1 MLVGTVTKQEGI
13 WWSAHCD
20 IAGIF
25 TQGKS
30 KADAMR
36 ALADAFEDVINRP
49 GFKATVTA
57 LDGDEVRVEASD
69 PALLLGIV
77 LRYQREAHHLS
88 LADVAKRI
96 GASSRNAY
104 ARYEHGTS
112 MPKLDT
118 VQEILKAVA
127 PELALTVGPRKG
139 PLAARRRLGARSTAS
154 RAVPRSRRA

>member
-13 WWSAHCD
+13 SWSAHCD
-20 IAGIF
+20 IAGVF

-30 KADAMR
+30 KVDAMR

-57 LDGDEVRVEASD
+57 LDRNEVRVEASD
-69 PALLLGIV
+69 PALLLAVV

-104 ARYEHGTS
+104 ARYEHGTA

-118 VQEILKAVA
+118 VQALLQAVA

-139 PLAARRRLGARSTAS
+139 PRAAPP
-154 RAVPRSRRA
+154 RAKRRSRSAA

>member
-1 MLVGTVTKQEGI
+1 MIGTVTKQEGI

-30 KADAMR
+30 KADAMQ
-36 ALADAFEDVINRP
+36 ALADAFEDVVNRD
-49 GFKATVTA
+49 GFKVTVTA
-57 LDGDEVRVEASD
+57 LEGDEVRVEATD
-69 PALLLGIV
+69 PARLLGVV

-127 PELALTVGPRKG
+127 PELSLTVGPRKG
-139 PLAARRRLGARSTAS
+139 PRAAPS
-154 RAVPRSRRA
+154 RASKAKRRSGRAA

>member
-36 ALADAFEDVINRP
+36 ALADAFEDVVNRD
-49 GFKATVTA
+49 GFKVTVTA
-57 LDGDEVRVEASD
+57 LDGDELRVEASD
-69 PALLLGIV
+69 PARLLGVV

-127 PELALTVGPRKG
+127 PELSLTVGPRKG
-139 PLAARRRLGARSTAS
+139 TRAAPPRISKRRSGAA
-154 RAVPRSRRA
+154 

>member
-25 TQGKS
+25 TQGKTR
-30 KADAMR
+30 ADAMR
-36 ALADAFEDVINRP
+36 ALADAFEDVIDRR
-49 GFKATVTA
+49 GFKVTVTA

-69 PALLLGIV
+69 PALLLGVV

-139 PLAARRRLGARSTAS
+139 PVAAPPLGARPTAS
-154 RAVPRSRRA
+154 RAVPRSLRR

>member
-36 ALADAFEDVINRP
+36 ALADAFKDVVDRR

-57 LDGDEVRVEASD
+57 LDGDEVRVESSD
-69 PALLLGIV
+69 PALLLGVV
-77 LRYQREAHHLS
+77 LRYQREAHGLS

-104 ARYEHGTS
+104 ARYEHGTA

-127 PELALTVGPRKG
+127 PDLALTVGPRKG
-139 PLAARRRLGARSTAS
+139 PAVAPPRAPNATTRRSRGAR
-154 RAVPRSRRA
+154 

>member
-1 MLVGTVTKQEGI
+1 MMIGTVTKQEGI

-36 ALADAFEDVINRP
+36 ALADAFEDVIHRD
-49 GFKATVTA
+49 GFRVTVTA
-57 LDGDEVRVEASD
+57 LDGDEVHVTASD
-69 PALLLGIV
+69 PALLLGVV
-77 LRYQREAHHLS
+77 LRYQREAHGLS
-88 LADVAKRI
+88 LADVAKRL

-104 ARYEHGTS
+104 ARYEHGTA

-118 VQEILKAVA
+118 AQAILQAVA
-127 PELALTVGPRKG
+127 PELALTVGPRK
-139 PLAARRRLGARSTAS
+139 PTRSAPPS
-154 RAVPRSRRA
+154 RAKAKRRGPRA

>member
-77 LRYQREAHHLS
+77 LLAWHFLLTKEHQRQPATT
-88 LADVAKRI
+88 ADP
-96 GASSRNAY
+96 S
-104 ARYEHGTS
+104 
-112 MPKLDT
+112 
-118 VQEILKAVA
+118 
-127 PELALTVGPRKG
+127 PEPE
-139 PLAARRRLGARSTAS
+139 STG
-154 RAVPRSRRA
+154 

>member
-1 MLVGTVTKQEGI
+1 MLIGTVTKQEGI

-30 KADAMR
+30 RSDAMQ
-36 ALADAFEDVINRP
+36 ALADAFEDVVNRED
-49 GFKATVTA
+49 FKVTVTA
-57 LDGDEVRVEASD
+57 LDGDEVSVEASD
-69 PALLLGIV
+69 PALLLGVV

-127 PELALTVGPRKG
+127 PELALTLGPRKG
-139 PLAARRRLGARSTAS
+139 PKAAP
-154 RAVPRSRRA
+154 RAAKTKRRSRRAV

>member
-69 PALLLGIV
+69 PALLLGVV
-77 LRYQREAHHLS
+77 LRYPNSVLS
-88 LADVAKRI
+88 GSA
-96 GASSRNAY
+96 GAAAGCPESVP
-104 ARYEHGTS
+104 ARATPTHVTS
-112 MPKLDT
+112 M
-118 VQEILKAVA
+118 EH
-127 PELALTVGPRKG
+127 RC
-139 PLAARRRLGARSTAS
+139 RS
-154 RAVPRSRRA
+154 

>member
-1 MLVGTVTKQEGI
+1 MLIGTVTKQEGI

-30 KADAMR
+30 RANAML
-36 ALADAFEDVINRP
+36 ALADAFEDVVNRDD
-49 GFKATVTA
+49 FKVTVTA
-57 LDGDEVRVEASD
+57 LAGDEVSVDASD
-69 PALLLGIV
+69 PALLLGVV

-139 PLAARRRLGARSTAS
+139 PSAS
-154 RAVPRSRRA
+154 APRASKAKRRSRRAA

>member
-36 ALADAFEDVINRP
+36 ALADAFEDVIHRQ
-49 GFKATVTA
+49 GFRVTVTA
-57 LDGDEVRVEASD
+57 LDGDEVHVAASD

-77 LRYQREAHHLS
+77 LRYQREAHGLS

-104 ARYEHGTS
+104 ARYEHGTA

-118 VQEILKAVA
+118 VQALLQAVA
-127 PELALTVGPRKG
+127 PELALTLGPRKS
-139 PLAARRRLGARSTAS
+139 PRAAPPPTRPKAK
-154 RAVPRSRRA
+154 RRA

>member
-1 MLVGTVTKQEGI
+1 MLLVATVTKQEGI

-36 ALADAFEDVINRP
+36 ALADAFEDVVNRH
-49 GFKATVTA
+49 GFSVTVSA

-69 PALLLGIV
+69 PALLLGVV

-118 VQEILKAVA
+118 VQEILRAVA

-139 PLAARRRLGARSTAS
+139 PKAAPPMTSKTKRRSG
-154 RAVPRSRRA
+154 RAA

>member
-20 IAGIF
+20 IAGVF

-30 KADAMR
+30 KVDAMR

-69 PALLLGIV
+69 PALLLGVV
-77 LRYQREAHHLS
+77 LRYQREAHPRIDGRIHRVVPGARRALGH
-88 LADVAKRI
+88 ADV
-96 GASSRNAY
+96 
-104 ARYEHGTS
+104 T
-112 MPKLDT
+112 LDPGDAGDADQAA
-118 VQEILKAVA
+118 QERD
-127 PELALTVGPRKG
+127 GF
-139 PLAARRRLGARSTAS
+139 ARRIAPHAGT
-154 RAVPRSRRA
+154 

>member
-1 MLVGTVTKQEGI
+1 MLIGTVTKQEGI

-49 GFKATVTA
+49 GFKVTVAA

-69 PALLLGIV
+69 PALL
-77 LRYQREAHHLS
+77 QRCATSARHHLS

-96 GASSRNAY
+96 NASSRNAY
-104 ARYEHGTS
+104 ARPSTEHRCRTRYGAGDLEGGGAS
-112 MPKLDT
+112 SRHRGSS
-118 VQEILKAVA
+118 Q
-127 PELALTVGPRKG
+127 GP
-139 PLAARRRLGARSTAS
+139 AARRLLGAR
-154 RAVPRSRRA
+154 PQRRAQRPIAPA

>member
-1 MLVGTVTKQEGI
+1 MLLIGAVAKQEGI

-36 ALADAFEDVINRP
+36 ALEDAFEDVVDHP

-57 LDGDEVRVEASD
+57 LGGDEVRVEASD
-69 PALLLGIV
+69 PALLLGVV
-77 LRYQREAHHLS
+77 LRYQREAHGLS

-118 VQEILKAVA
+118 VQEMLKAVA
-127 PELALTVGPRKG
+127 PELAFTVGPRKG
-139 PLAARRRLGARSTAS
+139 PTAAPVRTRTAKAKRRSGGTA
-154 RAVPRSRRA
+154 

>member
-1 MLVGTVTKQEGI
+1 LNAGRNRNEAGKHLVE
-13 WWSAHCD
+13 
-20 IAGIF
+20 
-25 TQGKS
+25 
-30 KADAMR
+30 ADAMQ
-36 ALADAFEDVINRP
+36 ALADAFEDVVNRD
-49 GFKATVTA
+49 GFKVTVTA
-57 LDGDEVRVEASD
+57 LDGDAVSVDASD
-69 PALLLGIV
+69 PALLLGVV

-96 GASSRNAY
+96 GASSRNTY

-139 PLAARRRLGARSTAS
+139 LALRVPKAKRRSG
-154 RAVPRSRRA
+154 RAA

>member
-49 GFKATVTA
+49 GFKATVTT

-69 PALLLGIV
+69 PALLLGVV
-77 LRYQREAHHLS
+77 LRYQREAH
-88 LADVAKRI
+88 I
-96 GASSRNAY
+96 GPSSRNAY